1 MYVRGCEYRE
11 TIKQSWWVVVFEK
24 EIITEVQFTQKDYN
38 SDFFYIRDPLSLNKQ
53 NKIVSFPFHPL

>member
-1 MYVRGCEYRE
+1 MYMRGCEYQE

-38 SDFFYIRDPLSLNKQ
+38 SDFFYIRDPLSFK
-53 NKIVSFPFHPL
+53 